1 MFQRGWIHKQVVQ
14 LYNPG
19 HNSGMSFLL
28 LFGNPIWQWKYV
40 EIPMNKFWINDHKL
54 TDHAFL
60 TDPTV
65 LVKPVQVPQYEEEKL
80 GHELGVGTASFRV
93 AWTRKKG
100 VYKGERRLKKDKR
113 GQVQLSIYSSL
124 VTHIQLAMGKL
135 LKTGNVW
142 ANPHEELPQQ
152 WRSWKQQ
159 HAGITDRNVAFTER
173 NMANKQ

>member
-1 MFQRGWIHKQVVQ
+1 
-14 LYNPG
+14 
-19 HNSGMSFLL
+19 
-28 LFGNPIWQWKYV
+28 
-40 EIPMNKFWINDHKL
+40 MNKFWINDHKL

-60 TDPTV
+60 TDPTS

-173 NMANKQ
+173 NMANHETSVS